1 MIDANGV
8 FTHKKETYTGYSIG
22 KIILDIR
29 KDIVDVEVFYHQE
42 HKRSF
47 KREIYQFNGEGEVDI
62 DDILDKIYNKHYN
75 VTN

>member
-8 FTHKKETYTGYSIG
+8 FTHKKQVYTGYSIG

-29 KDIVDVEVFYHQE
+29 TDIVDVEVFYHQE
-42 HKRSF
+42 YKNSF
-47 KREIYQFNGEGEVDI
+47 KREVYQFNGEGEVDI
-62 DDILDKIYNKHYN
+62 EQILDKIYNKHYN